1 MIKELQ
7 MCLYEA
13 INSIYETS
21 IDKIDTEF
29 DFTNIGCFFTL
40 NSPQG
45 LGNRNTFTLQVYL
58 ISQQNNKLQMQD
70 IAENIDKGIN
80 NKPLSC
86 NAIVKHDNIWIN
98 EFVDDD
104 KLQNIVITYKV
115 DQF

>member
-13 INSIYETS
+13 INSMYDTS
-21 IDKIDTEF
+21 IDKLNVEF

-45 LGNRNTFTLQVYL
+45 SGNRNTFTLQVYL
-58 ISQQNNKLQMQD
+58 ISQQSNKLDMQD
-70 IAENIDKGIN
+70 LAENIDKAIN
-80 NKPLSC
+80 NKPLNC
-86 NAIVKHDNIWIN
+86 NALVRHDNIWFN
-98 EFVDDD
+98 EFIDND
-104 KLQNIVITYKV
+104 KLQNIVMTYKV